1 MAQRLR
7 VLSSQWVYNGRVLD
21 LRVDRIIEPG
31 GVEATRE
38 VVGHPGSV
46 VVLPRLDDGRIIV
59 VRQYR
64 YPAGKPLWELVAGGL
79 EPGETPRAAA
89 HRELREETG
98 YLARRVRPLL
108 SFYPS
113 PGILTERMFLVEAR
127 GLTESQAHPEED
139 ERIRVARFTPAE
151 LRRMMRAKRIQDA
164 KTLVGLMWLLGGF
177 ERR

>member
-1 MAQRLR
+1 MLKSRR
-7 VLSSQWVYNGRVLD
+7 IYDGRVLG
-21 LRVDRIIEPG
+21 LRVDHIIEPG

-38 VVGHPGSV
+38 VIGHPGSV
-46 VVLPRLDDGRIIV
+46 VILPRLDDGRIIL

-98 YLARRVRPLL
+98 YRARRVRSLL

-127 GLTESQAHPEED
+127 GLTDSQAQPEED
-139 ERIRVARFTPAE
+139 ERIRVARFTPAQ
-151 LRRMMRAKRIQDA
+151 LRRMVRARKIQDA
-164 KTLVGLMWLLGGF
+164 KTLVGLMWFLGGF
-177 ERR
+177 GPIS